1 MGLESISKIIKVQ
14 LPAYLKKLPLP
25 ETISGFARLTG
36 NERQRWCTSGCSVKM
51 IPELIGDEFS
61 PITLSLAC
69 KRKLSH
75 SGSLEAGE
83 SNVTLVKFQGLTATS
98 SQQ

>member
-69 KRKLSH
+69 IVVLWRR
-75 SGSLEAGE
+75 GE
-83 SNVTLVKFQGLTATS
+83 SNVTFVKFQGLTATS